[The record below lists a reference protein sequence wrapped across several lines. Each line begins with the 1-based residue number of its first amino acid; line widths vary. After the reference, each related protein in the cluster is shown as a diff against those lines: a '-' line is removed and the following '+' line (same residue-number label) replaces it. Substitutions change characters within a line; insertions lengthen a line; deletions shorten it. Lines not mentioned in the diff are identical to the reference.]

1 MPYYIFIIPATLY
14 ILALRT
20 PIPSNPLVYGFSH
33 SPYSPYLTY
42 LTYSPARALRIT
54 HCIAHYALCIAHC
67 IVHSAFLIAHY
78 ALCIAHSSLRI
89 THCALRIPHCALR
102 IVHCALYCALRIVH
116 CTLYCAL
123 KRHNFQTLQKS
134 ILNGLYL
141 CLNTQVL
148 SVISIAINY

>member
-33 SPYSPYLTY
+33 SPYSPYLTYLTY

-89 THCALRIPHCALR
+89 THCALRIVLRITHCALH
-102 IVHCALYCALRIVH
+102 IVLRIETSQLPNFAKKYLERLISLFEH
-116 CTLYCAL
+116 SSTIGDKYC
-123 KRHNFQTLQKS
+123 H
-134 ILNGLYL
+134 
-141 CLNTQVL
+141 
-148 SVISIAINY
+148 